1 MALQVLT
8 RHILLHR
15 PTTAGTYLSCMAAPF
30 ATSYLSHFGFQSEP
44 FSNAPVTRFYFE
56 SEQHQQALIRLGY
69 ALSSMKGLAV
79 VMGDIGTGKTT
90 LARRLLDALPD
101 SEFEAALLVIIHSG
115 VDASWLLRRIAMQ
128 LGVQEPADEKL
139 ALLSQLYQRLVQI
152 YESGKKAVVLID
164 EAQMLATRELMEE
177 FRGLLNLEVPERKL
191 ISFVFFGLPDIDTM
205 MNLDP
210 PLKQRVALKF
220 RLEGMTV
227 EGTTEYVDY
236 RVKLAGVQKN
246 MFSPLALRVIHRA
259 ANGTPRVINT
269 LCDNLLLEA
278 FLAKQSEV
286 SGDLAEK
293 VARQLGLFPEEP
305 EAKTE
310 LVGVV
315 PAASKTTMFT
325 PGAKTVASASSA
337 VRASAPTPA
346 AKPRTSVPA
355 ATARPPSDADEASSL
370 AGNTVTV
377 APIARSSPTAFAD
390 DVVVREPAAATRPA
404 TRAGDTKTNHTGVG
418 DAVPPEPWLTTPA
431 GGLLQDLEERRPNP
445 HPTPKAAAS
454 KPLATV
460 QLQRVAVTQPRQS
473 VTEIVHHSAQDTEH
487 LAQTVFA
494 SDPAPSA
501 AEVQVGAPSARADT
515 RPEIRQG
522 DHKAVDASAAAGAVA
537 LPKSSV
543 NLDEIDSLLASIRR
557 N

>member
-1 MALQVLT
+1 
-8 RHILLHR
+8 
-15 PTTAGTYLSCMAAPF
+15 MAAPF
-30 ATSYLSHFGFQSEP
+30 ATSYLPHFGLSSEP

-56 SEQHQQALIRLGY
+56 SDQHQQALVRLGY

-90 LARRLLDALPD
+90 LARRLLDALPE

-128 LGVQEPADEKL
+128 LGVAEPANEKL

-220 RLEGMTV
+220 NLEGMTV

-236 RVKLAGVQKN
+236 RLKQAGATRAI
-246 MFSPLALRVIHRA
+246 FTPLAMRVIHRA
-259 ANGTPRVINT
+259 AAGTPRVINT
-269 LCDNLLLEA
+269 LCDNLLLES

-286 SGDLAEK
+286 SGDLADK
-293 VARQLGLFPEEP
+293 VARQLGLFDN
-305 EAKTE
+305 EAKESTAGD
-310 LVGVV
+310 LAGGALSSPARTPSPKTAV
-315 PAASKTTMFT
+315 PAAR
-325 PGAKTVASASSA
+325 PV
-337 VRASAPTPA
+337 
-346 AKPRTSVPA
+346 AKPSTERETA
-355 ATARPPSDADEASSL
+355 A
-370 AGNTVTV
+370 NTITV
-377 APIARSSPTAFAD
+377 APIARAAAPARPSAPAPRPAALVAEKTSAVAPVARSVEPPPSAALEAAVQEAALVD
-390 DVVVREPAAATRPA
+390 DSQSNPMNTRPVAGEDMAMHEPAAIATPHVSA
-404 TRAGDTKTNHTGVG
+404 EQA
-418 DAVPPEPWLTTPA
+418 APEAWQTTPA
-431 GGLLQDLEERRPNP
+431 AGALPK
-445 HPTPKAAAS
+445 TPVAGR
-454 KPLATV
+454 PLATV
-460 QLQRVAVTQPRQS
+460 QLQKMPASQVRAAQQQQR
-473 VTEIVHHSAQDTEH
+473 VTEIVHARQTEAAVVAASVAPNHSP
-487 LAQTVFA
+487 A
-494 SDPAPSA
+494 SQEPAVA
-501 AEVQVGAPSARADT
+501 G
-515 RPEIRQG
+515 
-522 DHKAVDASAAAGAVA
+522 AGAVA
-537 LPKSSV
+537 LPKTGV